1 MNHAHIHLLLNHFP
15 TIGFGIGLALF
26 LVGLVGRN
34 EEMKRTSFV
43 VFFLIAAL
51 GIPTYLSGNAAVEKL
66 CSGPELGCPEG
77 VSMATIRAHEDA
89 ALFGF
94 ALMELTGFIAWLGL
108 WQYRYLSRTPRWSV
122 AAVLLASILTFAA
135 MSRAA
140 NIGGEIRHPEI
151 VANAAP
157 PPAEDAPPG
166 IARSIGMFVNAH
178 EWFWPSCETLHFV
191 GLSMLFTTVL
201 MLDLRVLGVAKKLSF
216 AALYQLL
223 PLGMLGFALNMVT
236 GWMFFLATPE
246 QYTMNPVFYW
256 KISFVVVGA
265 FNVLYFMLLDEP
277 WQIGSGDDA
286 PLMARIMAGTA
297 IFVWVGVLFFG
308 HMLPF
313 LGNAF

>member
-1 MNHAHIHLLLNHFP
+1 
-15 TIGFGIGLALF
+15 
-26 LVGLVGRN
+26 
-34 EEMKRTSFV
+34 
-43 VFFLIAAL
+43 
-51 GIPTYLSGNAAVEKL
+51 
-66 CSGPELGCPEG
+66 
-77 VSMATIRAHEDA
+77 
-89 ALFGF
+89 
-94 ALMELTGFIAWLGL
+94 LTGFIAWLGL

-122 AAVLLASILTFAA
+122 AGVLLASILTFAA

-157 PPAEDAPPG
+157 PPAEDAPAG

-216 AALYQLL
+216 ASLYQLL

-246 QYTMNPVFYW
+246 QYTMNPVNSINA
-256 KISFVVVGA
+256 KPNRAASSCARMVAMETPSGQPNSGPEQSFSTA
-265 FNVLYFMLLDEP
+265 AL
-277 WQIGSGDDA
+277 
-286 PLMARIMAGTA
+286 PLR
-297 IFVWVGVLFFG
+297 
-308 HMLPF
+308 
-313 LGNAF
+313 